1 MTMRQRSIPPLLALL
16 WIPPARA
23 SLLEGGALDT
33 LANIVSW
40 IAIFVVPAVLIS
52 GFWWLHIMPE
62 KIAEKRKHPQLAAI
76 KIICLLSLV
85 FGGLL
90 WPIAWVWAYTRPVLH
105 KLAYGTD
112 TLDEHGH
119 AGDALGLEP
128 TPAEAPQPTPE
139 PAPVTEDTSELHARI
154 KSLEMQLAAANAQ
167 AQGHRAA
174 EEGGI

>member
-1 MTMRQRSIPPLLALL
+1 MTMGPRTLPPLLAL
-16 WIPPARA
+16 WWATPARA

-33 LANIVSW
+33 LANAVSW
-40 IAIFVVPAVLIS
+40 IALLIVPVVLIS

-62 KIAEKRKHPQLAAI
+62 KVAEKRKHPQLAAI

-128 TPAEAPQPTPE
+128 TPAEAPQTTPI
-139 PAPVTEDTSELHARI
+139 TEDTAELRRRI
-154 KSLEMQLAAANAQ
+154 QSLEMQLAAANAQ
-167 AQGHRAA
+167 APSHRGA
-174 EEGGI
+174 EEGDI

>member
-1 MTMRQRSIPPLLALL
+1 MVPPLLALL
-16 WIPPARA
+16 WIAPAHA

-33 LANIVSW
+33 AANVISW
-40 IAIFVVPAVLIS
+40 IALLVVPMVLIS

-62 KIAEKRKHPQLAAI
+62 KVAEKRKHPQLAAI

-90 WPIAWVWAYTRPVLH
+90 WPFAWVWAYTRPVLH

-119 AGDALGLEP
+119 AGDAVGLEP
-128 TPAEAPQPTPE
+128 TPEPE
-139 PAPVTEDTSELHARI
+139 PPTEDTGEDVSELRRRI
-154 KSLEMQLAAANAQ
+154 QSLEAQLAAANTP

-174 EEGGI
+174 AEESL

>member
-1 MTMRQRSIPPLLALL
+1 MVQRRIVLPLLALL
-16 WIPPARA
+16 WISPARA

-33 LANIVSW
+33 AANVISW
-40 IAIFVVPAVLIS
+40 IAILVVPMVLIS

-62 KIAEKRKHPQLAAI
+62 KVAENRKHPQLAAI

-90 WPIAWVWAYTRPVLH
+90 WPFAWIWAYTRPVLH

-119 AGDALGLEP
+119 GGDAVGLEP
-128 TPAEAPQPTPE
+128 TPEEPPQVTPE
-139 PAPVTEDTSELHARI
+139 PVPATEDTDGLRRHI
-154 KSLEMQLAAANAQ
+154 QSLELQLAAANAQ
-167 AQGHRAA
+167 AQGHGAGA
-174 EEGGI
+174 EESN